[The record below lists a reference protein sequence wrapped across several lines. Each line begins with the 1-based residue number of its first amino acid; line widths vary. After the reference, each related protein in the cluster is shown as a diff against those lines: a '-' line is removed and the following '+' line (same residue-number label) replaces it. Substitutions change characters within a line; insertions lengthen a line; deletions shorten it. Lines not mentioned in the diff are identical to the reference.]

1 MAPHQRG
8 DGLARV
14 VLRAGDHVRH
24 VDERFADDYALVEE
38 MEGRNLLR
46 ISAPTTDQP
55 ADAAAQPAPI
65 SRSTSTGAA
74 ICGSSGPTG

>member
-1 MAPHQRG
+1 VAPHERG

-38 MEGRNLLR
+38 
-46 ISAPTTDQP
+46 TDSDTQRRL
-55 ADAAAQPAPI
+55 A
-65 SRSTSTGAA
+65 G
-74 ICGSSGPTG
+74 

>member
-1 MAPHQRG
+1 M
-8 DGLARV
+8 
-14 VLRAGDHVRH
+14 LRAGDHIRH

-38 MEGRNLLR
+38 TEGRNLLGIPAR
-46 ISAPTTDQP
+46 TTDQP
-55 ADAAAQPAPI
+55 ADAAAQPSPI